1 MNNEFRCFCLYSY
14 FVSYTKCTALQSY
27 YHFTNI
33 PLYRSRINESP
44 MSAKSA
50 ISHAMPP
57 IDTSYKR
64 IIAIALP
71 VLLANL
77 AMPLQSVIDTAIV
90 GNMNDTAKLAGMGL
104 AIQLLSLL
112 LVSFNFLQY
121 ASSGL
126 AAQALGQLANNNSN
140 ASTVSAPTPLLSIL
154 QRALLL
160 AFVIG
165 AILLLAKPWLIDFGL
180 KALSANPESGRAAK
194 TYLDIRFWGV
204 IAELMNFAF
213 IGWFA
218 GQGKTRYMLYQQGF
232 IAVLNIVLTLFFVF
246 AMQMGL
252 AGVALGTT
260 IAFWFGILLALWL
273 SRQHL
278 KISWS
283 VLFKAD
289 RQYFTKEKML
299 RLFSLNKDIFVR
311 TLILTLSFAW
321 ITRLSAQSGDVILA
335 ANAILLQVLSISA
348 FALDGVAVSAETLSG
363 QAAGRRDWPRFRII
377 IKRTGVVSYGLA
389 IMLSTIWWLAM
400 PTYLGF
406 MTNIESV
413 FTLAYDYHLYAVLLP
428 LVGVGAYWL
437 DGIFFGLTAGSV
449 IRNAAL
455 ILAAIFFPLSW
466 LLYQQWDMTGIW
478 LSVWCLL
485 LLRLVI
491 LGGFLYRANQTG
503 SYEKLQPEA

>member
-1 MNNEFRCFCLYSY
+1 
-14 FVSYTKCTALQSY
+14 
-27 YHFTNI
+27 
-33 PLYRSRINESP
+33 
-44 MSAKSA
+44 MSANSS
-50 ISHAMPP
+50 IPNAMPP

-90 GNMNDTAKLAGMGL
+90 GNMNETAKLAGMGL

-126 AAQALGQLANNNSN
+126 SAQALGQLANHADNNN
-140 ASTVSAPTPLLSIL
+140 RTATTASPLLSIL

-160 AFVIG
+160 AFLIG
-165 AILLLAKPWLIDFGL
+165 AVLLLAKPWLIDVGL
-180 KALSANPESGRAAK
+180 QALSANPESGLAAK
-194 TYLDIRFWGV
+194 TYLDVRFWGV

-232 IAVLNIVLTLFFVF
+232 IAILNIVLTLFFVF
-246 AMQMGL
+246 IMQMGL
-252 AGVALGTT
+252 VGVAMGTT
-260 IAFWFGILLALWL
+260 IAFWLGVLLALWL
-273 SRQHL
+273 SRHHL
-278 KISWS
+278 KISWAA
-283 VLFKAD
+283 LFKAD
-289 RQYFTKEKML
+289 KNHFTKEKIL

-363 QAAGRRDWPRFRII
+363 QAAGRRDWPCFRTI

-389 IMLSTIWWLAM
+389 IMLSAIWWLAM
-400 PTYLGF
+400 PTYLDF

-413 FTLAYDYHLYAVLLP
+413 FVLAYEYHLYAVLLP

-437 DGIFFGLTAGSV
+437 DGIFFGLTAGNV

-485 LLRLVI
+485 LLRLII
-491 LGGFLYRANQTG
+491 LGGFLYRAHQSG
-503 SYEKLQPEA
+503 SYERLQPEA

>member
-1 MNNEFRCFCLYSY
+1 MPM
-14 FVSYTKCTALQSY
+14 TT
-27 YHFTNI
+27 
-33 PLYRSRINESP
+33 SP
-44 MSAKSA
+44 PS
-50 ISHAMPP
+50 AMPP
-57 IDTSYKR
+57 IDTRYTR

-126 AAQALGQLANNNSN
+126 SAQALGQSANHVDNSTHITK
-140 ASTVSAPTPLLSIL
+140 SSSPTSSPLLSIL

-160 AFVIG
+160 AFAIG
-165 AILLLAKPWLIDFGL
+165 SILLLAKPWLIDFGL
-180 KALSANPESGRAAK
+180 QALSANPESGQAAK
-194 TYLDIRFWGV
+194 AYLDVRFWGV

-232 IAVLNIVLTLFFVF
+232 IAMLNIVLTLFFVYG
-246 AMQMGL
+246 MQMGL
-252 AGVALGTT
+252 VGVALGTT
-260 IAFWFGILLALWL
+260 IAFWLGVILALWL

-278 KISWS
+278 QISWQA
-283 VLFKAD
+283 LFTAD
-289 RQYFTKEKML
+289 KQHFSKEKML
-299 RLFSLNKDIFVR
+299 RLFSLNKDIFIR

-363 QAAGRRDWPRFRII
+363 QAAGRRDWPRFRTIV
-377 IKRTGVVSYGLA
+377 KRTSIVSYGLA
-389 IMLSTIWWLAM
+389 IMLSAIWWLAM
-400 PTYLGF
+400 PTYLQF

-413 FTLAYDYHLYAVLLP
+413 FTLAYEYHLYAVLLP
-428 LVGVGAYWL
+428 LFGVGAYWL
-437 DGIFFGLTAGSV
+437 DGIFFGLTAGNV

-466 LLYQQWDMTGIW
+466 VLYQQWDMTGIW

-485 LLRLVI
+485 LLRLII
-491 LGGFLYRANQTG
+491 LGGFLYRAHQTA
-503 SYEKLQPEA
+503 SYEKLQPTV

>member
-1 MNNEFRCFCLYSY
+1 MPITTPS
-14 FVSYTKCTALQSY
+14 
-27 YHFTNI
+27 
-33 PLYRSRINESP
+33 
-44 MSAKSA
+44 
-50 ISHAMPP
+50 SHAMPP
-57 IDTSYKR
+57 IDTRYAH

-90 GNMNDTAKLAGMGL
+90 GNMNETAKLAGMGL

-126 AAQALGQLANNNSN
+126 SAQALGQLASRNHSAINDSTILSN
-140 ASTVSAPTPLLSIL
+140 SAPSPLLSIL

-165 AILLLAKPWLIDFGL
+165 AILLLVKPWLIDFGL
-180 KALSANPESGRAAK
+180 QALSANPESGRAAK
-194 TYLDIRFWGV
+194 TYLDVRFWGV

-232 IAVLNIVLTLFFVF
+232 IAILNIILTLFFVF
-246 AMQMGL
+246 GMQMGL
-252 AGVALGTT
+252 VGVALGTT
-260 IAFWFGILLALWL
+260 IAFWSGVLLALWL

-278 KISWS
+278 EISWS
-283 VLFKAD
+283 ALFKAD
-289 RQYFTKEKML
+289 REHFTKDKML
-299 RLFSLNKDIFVR
+299 RLFSLNKDIFIR

-363 QAAGRRDWPRFRII
+363 QAAGRRDWSRFRLIV
-377 IKRTGVVSYGLA
+377 KRTGIVSYGLA
-389 IMLSTIWWLAM
+389 LTLSALWWFLM
-400 PTYLGF
+400 PTYLQF
-406 MTNIESV
+406 MTNIDSV
-413 FTLAYDYHLYAVLLP
+413 FMLANDYGLYAVLLP
-428 LVGVGAYWL
+428 LIGVGAYWL
-437 DGIFFGLTAGSV
+437 DGIFFGLTAGSI

-466 LLYQQWDMTGIW
+466 LLYQQWGMTGIW

-485 LLRLVI
+485 LLRFII
-491 LGGFLYRANQTG
+491 LGVFLYRAHKTG
-503 SYEKLQPEA
+503 SYEKLQPDV

>member
-1 MNNEFRCFCLYSY
+1 
-14 FVSYTKCTALQSY
+14 
-27 YHFTNI
+27 
-33 PLYRSRINESP
+33 
-44 MSAKSA
+44 MSITPPPS
-50 ISHAMPP
+50 STMPP
-57 IDTSYKR
+57 IDTRYAR

-90 GNMNDTAKLAGMGL
+90 GNMNETAKLAGMGL

-126 AAQALGQLANNNSN
+126 SAQAIGQLAGHSN
-140 ASTVSAPTPLLSIL
+140 GSIQETNDSSNIIPSPLLSIL

-165 AILLLAKPWLIDFGL
+165 AILLLAKPWIIDFGL
-180 KALSANPESGRAAK
+180 QALSANPESGLAAK
-194 TYLDIRFWGV
+194 TYLDVRFWGV

-232 IAVLNIVLTLFFVF
+232 IAILNIILTLFFVF
-246 AMQMGL
+246 GLQMGL
-252 AGVALGTT
+252 VGVALGTT
-260 IAFWFGILLALWL
+260 IAFWSGVLLALWL

-278 KISWS
+278 GISWIE
-283 VLFKAD
+283 LFQAD
-289 RQYFTKEKML
+289 AKYFTKEKIL
-299 RLFSLNKDIFVR
+299 RLFSLNKDIFIR

-363 QAAGRRDWPRFRII
+363 QAAGRRDWPRFRLIV
-377 IKRTGVVSYGLA
+377 KRTGIVSYGLA
-389 IMLSTIWWLAM
+389 IILSTIWWLLM
-400 PTYLGF
+400 PTYLQL
-406 MTNIESV
+406 MTNIDTV
-413 FTLAYDYHLYAVLLP
+413 FALANDYRLYAVLLP

-485 LLRLVI
+485 LLRLFI
-491 LGGFLYRANQTG
+491 LGIFLYRAHQTG
-503 SYEKLQPEA
+503 SYEKLQPTV

>member
-1 MNNEFRCFCLYSY
+1 
-14 FVSYTKCTALQSY
+14 
-27 YHFTNI
+27 
-33 PLYRSRINESP
+33 
-44 MSAKSA
+44 MSSTLPP
-50 ISHAMPP
+50 SAMPP
-57 IDTSYKR
+57 IDTRYAR

-104 AIQLLSLL
+104 AIQLLSLI

-126 AAQALGQLANNNSN
+126 SAQALGQLANNS
-140 ASTVSAPTPLLSIL
+140 SSKQTQSPLLSIL

-160 AFVIG
+160 AFMIG
-165 AILLLAKPWLIDFGL
+165 AVLLIAKPWLIDFGL
-180 KALSANPESGRAAK
+180 QALSANPDSGRAAK
-194 TYLDIRFWGV
+194 TYLDVRFWGV

-232 IAVLNIVLTLFFVF
+232 IALLNIILTLFFVYVL
-246 AMQMGL
+246 QMGL
-252 AGVALGTT
+252 VGVALGTT
-260 IAFWFGILLALWL
+260 IAFWLGVVLALWL
-273 SRQHL
+273 SRRHL
-278 KISWS
+278 QISWRA
-283 VLFKAD
+283 LFNANKEH
-289 RQYFTKEKML
+289 FTKDKML
-299 RLFSLNKDIFVR
+299 RLFSLNKDIFIR

-377 IKRTGVVSYGLA
+377 VKRTGVVSYGLA
-389 IMLSTIWWLAM
+389 MMLSTIWWLAM
-400 PTYLGF
+400 PTYLDF
-406 MTNIESV
+406 MTNIEPV
-413 FTLAYDYHLYAVLLP
+413 FALAYDYHLYAVLLP

-455 ILAAIFFPLSW
+455 ILALIFFPLSW
-466 LLYQQWDMTGIW
+466 ILYQQWDMTGIW

-485 LLRLVI
+485 LLRLMI
-491 LGGFLYRANQTG
+491 LGGFLYRAHQTG

>member
-1 MNNEFRCFCLYSY
+1 
-14 FVSYTKCTALQSY
+14 
-27 YHFTNI
+27 
-33 PLYRSRINESP
+33 
-44 MSAKSA
+44 MSSTLPP
-50 ISHAMPP
+50 SAMPP
-57 IDTSYKR
+57 IDTRYAR

-104 AIQLLSLL
+104 AIQLLSLI

-126 AAQALGQLANNNSN
+126 SAQALGQLANNSP
-140 ASTVSAPTPLLSIL
+140 SKQTQSPLLSIL

-160 AFVIG
+160 AFMIG
-165 AILLLAKPWLIDFGL
+165 AVLLIAKPWLIDFGL
-180 KALSANPESGRAAK
+180 QALSANPDSGRAAK
-194 TYLDIRFWGV
+194 TYLDVRFWGV

-232 IAVLNIVLTLFFVF
+232 IALLNIILTLFFVYVL
-246 AMQMGL
+246 QMGL
-252 AGVALGTT
+252 VGVALGTT
-260 IAFWFGILLALWL
+260 IAFWLGVVLALWL
-273 SRQHL
+273 SRRHL
-278 KISWS
+278 QISWRA
-283 VLFKAD
+283 LFNANKEH
-289 RQYFTKEKML
+289 FTKDKML
-299 RLFSLNKDIFVR
+299 RLFSLNKDIFIR

-363 QAAGRRDWPRFRII
+363 QAAGRRDWPHFRII
-377 IKRTGVVSYGLA
+377 VKRTGVVSYGLA
-389 IMLSTIWWLAM
+389 MMLSTIWWLAM
-400 PTYLGF
+400 PTYLDF
-406 MTNIESV
+406 MTNIKPV
-413 FTLAYDYHLYAVLLP
+413 FALAYDYHLYAVLLP

-455 ILAAIFFPLSW
+455 ILALIFFPLSW

-485 LLRLVI
+485 LLRLMI
-491 LGGFLYRANQTG
+491 LGGFLYRAHQTG

>member
-1 MNNEFRCFCLYSY
+1 MPM
-14 FVSYTKCTALQSY
+14 TT
-27 YHFTNI
+27 
-33 PLYRSRINESP
+33 SP
-44 MSAKSA
+44 PS
-50 ISHAMPP
+50 AMPP
-57 IDTSYKR
+57 IDTRYTR

-126 AAQALGQLANNNSN
+126 SAQALGQSANHVDNSTHITK
-140 ASTVSAPTPLLSIL
+140 SSSPTSSPLLSIL

-160 AFVIG
+160 AFAIG
-165 AILLLAKPWLIDFGL
+165 SILLLAKPWLIDFGL
-180 KALSANPESGRAAK
+180 QALSANPESGQAAK
-194 TYLDIRFWGV
+194 AYLDVRFWGV

-232 IAVLNIVLTLFFVF
+232 IAMLNIVLTLFFVYG
-246 AMQMGL
+246 MQMGL
-252 AGVALGTT
+252 VGVALGTT
-260 IAFWFGILLALWL
+260 IAFWLGVILALWL

-278 KISWS
+278 QISWQA
-283 VLFKAD
+283 LFTAD
-289 RQYFTKEKML
+289 KQHFSKEKML
-299 RLFSLNKDIFVR
+299 RLFSLNKDIFIR

-363 QAAGRRDWPRFRII
+363 QAAGRRDWPRFRTIV
-377 IKRTGVVSYGLA
+377 KRTSIVSYGLA
-389 IMLSTIWWLAM
+389 IMLSAIWWLAM
-400 PTYLGF
+400 PTYLQF

-413 FTLAYDYHLYAVLLP
+413 FTLAYEYHLYAVLLP

-437 DGIFFGLTAGSV
+437 DGIFFGLTAGNV

-485 LLRLVI
+485 LLRLII
-491 LGGFLYRANQTG
+491 LGGFLYRAHQTA
-503 SYEKLQPEA
+503 SYEKLQPTV

>member
-1 MNNEFRCFCLYSY
+1 
-14 FVSYTKCTALQSY
+14 
-27 YHFTNI
+27 
-33 PLYRSRINESP
+33 
-44 MSAKSA
+44 MSANSS
-50 ISHAMPP
+50 IPNAMPP

-90 GNMNDTAKLAGMGL
+90 GNMNETAKLAGMGL

-126 AAQALGQLANNNSN
+126 SAQALGQLSNHADNNDRT
-140 ASTVSAPTPLLSIL
+140 ATTVSPLLSIL

-160 AFVIG
+160 AFLIG
-165 AILLLAKPWLIDFGL
+165 AVLLLAKPWLIDVGL
-180 KALSANPESGRAAK
+180 QALSANPESGLAAK
-194 TYLDIRFWGV
+194 TYLDVRFWGV

-246 AMQMGL
+246 IMQMGL
-252 AGVALGTT
+252 VGVALGTT
-260 IAFWFGILLALWL
+260 IAFWLGVLLALWL
-273 SRQHL
+273 SRHHL
-278 KISWS
+278 KISWAA
-283 VLFKAD
+283 LFKAD
-289 RQYFTKEKML
+289 KNHFTKEKIL

-321 ITRLSAQSGDVILA
+321 VTRLSAQSGDVILA

-363 QAAGRRDWPRFRII
+363 QAAGRRDWPRFRTI

-389 IMLSTIWWLAM
+389 VMLSAIWWLAM
-400 PTYLGF
+400 PTYLDF

-413 FTLAYDYHLYAVLLP
+413 FALAYEYRLYAVLLP

-437 DGIFFGLTAGSV
+437 DGIFFGLTAGNV

-485 LLRLVI
+485 LLRLII
-491 LGGFLYRANQTG
+491 LGGFLYRAHQSG
-503 SYEKLQPEA
+503 SYERLQLEA

>member
-1 MNNEFRCFCLYSY
+1 
-14 FVSYTKCTALQSY
+14 
-27 YHFTNI
+27 
-33 PLYRSRINESP
+33 
-44 MSAKSA
+44 MSSTLPP
-50 ISHAMPP
+50 SAMPP
-57 IDTSYKR
+57 IDTRYAR

-104 AIQLLSLL
+104 AIQLLSLI

-126 AAQALGQLANNNSN
+126 SAQALGQLANNSP
-140 ASTVSAPTPLLSIL
+140 SKQTQSPLLSIL

-160 AFVIG
+160 AFMIG
-165 AILLLAKPWLIDFGL
+165 AVLLIAKPWLIDFGL
-180 KALSANPESGRAAK
+180 QALSANPDSGRAAK
-194 TYLDIRFWGV
+194 TYLDVRFWGV

-232 IAVLNIVLTLFFVF
+232 IAMLNIILTLFFVYVL
-246 AMQMGL
+246 QMGL
-252 AGVALGTT
+252 VGVALGTT
-260 IAFWFGILLALWL
+260 IAFWLGMVLALWL
-273 SRQHL
+273 SRRHL
-278 KISWS
+278 QISWRA
-283 VLFKAD
+283 LFNANKEH
-289 RQYFTKEKML
+289 FTKDKML
-299 RLFSLNKDIFVR
+299 RLFSLNKDIFIR

-377 IKRTGVVSYGLA
+377 VKRTGVVSYGLA
-389 IMLSTIWWLAM
+389 MMLSAIWWLAM
-400 PTYLGF
+400 PTYLDF
-406 MTNIESV
+406 MTNIEPV
-413 FTLAYDYHLYAVLLP
+413 FALAYDYHLYAVLLP

-455 ILAAIFFPLSW
+455 ILALIFFPLSW

-485 LLRLVI
+485 LLRLII
-491 LGGFLYRANQTG
+491 LGGFLYRAHQTG

>member
-1 MNNEFRCFCLYSY
+1 
-14 FVSYTKCTALQSY
+14 
-27 YHFTNI
+27 
-33 PLYRSRINESP
+33 
-44 MSAKSA
+44 
-50 ISHAMPP
+50 
-57 IDTSYKR
+57 
-64 IIAIALP
+64 
-71 VLLANL
+71 
-77 AMPLQSVIDTAIV
+77 
-90 GNMNDTAKLAGMGL
+90 MNDTAKLAGIGL

-126 AAQALGQLANNNSN
+126 SAQALGQLANKNTSTHDTLEKPHN
-140 ASTVSAPTPLLSIL
+140 AQSPLLSIL
-154 QRALLL
+154 QRALVL
-160 AFVIG
+160 AFMIG
-165 AILLLAKPWLIDFGL
+165 SVLLLAKPWLIDFGL
-180 KALSANPESGRAAK
+180 QALSANPDSGTAAK
-194 TYLDIRFWGV
+194 TYLDVRFWGV

-232 IAVLNIVLTLFFVF
+232 IAILNIILTLFFVF
-246 AMQMGL
+246 GMNMGL
-252 AGVALGTT
+252 VGVALGTM
-260 IAFWFGILLALWL
+260 IAFWLGVLLALWL
-273 SRQHL
+273 SRRHL
-278 KISWS
+278 QISWQA
-283 VLFKAD
+283 LFTAD
-289 RQYFTKEKML
+289 PQHFSKDKML
-299 RLFSLNKDIFVR
+299 RLFSLNKDIFIR

-377 IKRTGVVSYGLA
+377 VKRTGIVSYGLA
-389 IMLSTIWWLAM
+389 LMLSAIWWLAM
-400 PTYLGF
+400 PTYLQF

-437 DGIFFGLTAGSV
+437 DGIFFGLTAGNV

-455 ILAAIFFPLSW
+455 ILAVVFFPLSW

-485 LLRLVI
+485 LLRLII
-491 LGGFLYRANQTG
+491 LGGFLYRAQQTG
-503 SYEKLQPEA
+503 SYEKLQPEH

>member
-1 MNNEFRCFCLYSY
+1 MPMP
-14 FVSYTKCTALQSY
+14 T
-27 YHFTNI
+27 
-33 PLYRSRINESP
+33 SP
-44 MSAKSA
+44 PS
-50 ISHAMPP
+50 AMPP
-57 IDTSYKR
+57 IDTRYTR

-126 AAQALGQLANNNSN
+126 SAQALGQSANHIDNYTHTKKSANLAPS
-140 ASTVSAPTPLLSIL
+140 PLLSIL

-160 AFVIG
+160 AFAIG
-165 AILLLAKPWLIDFGL
+165 TILLLTKPWLIDFGL
-180 KALSANPESGRAAK
+180 QALSANPESGLAAK
-194 TYLDIRFWGV
+194 TYLNVRFWGV

-232 IAVLNIVLTLFFVF
+232 IALLNIILTLFFVYG
-246 AMQMGL
+246 MQMGL
-252 AGVALGTT
+252 VGVALGTT
-260 IAFWFGILLALWL
+260 IAFWLGVILALWL
-273 SRQHL
+273 SRQYL
-278 KISWS
+278 QISWRA
-283 VLFKAD
+283 LFTAD
-289 RQYFTKEKML
+289 KQHFTKEKML
-299 RLFSLNKDIFVR
+299 RLFSLNKDIFIR

-377 IKRTGVVSYGLA
+377 VKRTCIVSYGLA
-389 IMLSTIWWLAM
+389 ITLSAIWWLAM
-400 PTYLGF
+400 PTYLQF

-413 FTLAYDYHLYAVLLP
+413 FTLAYEYHLYAVLLP

-437 DGIFFGLTAGSV
+437 DGIFFGLTAGDV

-455 ILAAIFFPLSW
+455 ILAAVFFPLSW
-466 LLYQQWDMTGIW
+466 VLYQQWDMTGIW

-485 LLRLVI
+485 LLRLII
-491 LGGFLYRANQTG
+491 LGGFLYRAHQTA
-503 SYEKLQPEA
+503 SYEKLQPTV

>member
-1 MNNEFRCFCLYSY
+1 
-14 FVSYTKCTALQSY
+14 
-27 YHFTNI
+27 
-33 PLYRSRINESP
+33 
-44 MSAKSA
+44 MSANTST
-50 ISHAMPP
+50 SNAMPP
-57 IDTSYKR
+57 INTSYKR
-64 IIAIALP
+64 IVAIALP

-90 GNMNDTAKLAGMGL
+90 GNMNETAKLAGMGL

-126 AAQALGQLANNNSN
+126 AAQALGQLAGN
-140 ASTVSAPTPLLSIL
+140 ADGTSAVSAPTPLLSIL

-160 AFVIG
+160 AFAIG
-165 AILLLAKPWLIDFGL
+165 TVLLLAKPWLIDIGL
-180 KALSANPESGRAAK
+180 QALSANPDSGTAAK
-194 TYLDIRFWGV
+194 TYLDVRFWGV

-246 AMQMGL
+246 GLQMDL
-252 AGVALGTT
+252 VGVALGTT
-260 IAFWFGILLALWL
+260 LAFWAGVLLALWL

-278 KISWS
+278 GISWTA
-283 VLFKAD
+283 LFKAD
-289 RQYFTKEKML
+289 RQYFTKDKML

-311 TLILTLSFAW
+311 TLILTVSFAW
-321 ITRLSAQSGDVILA
+321 ITRLAAQSGDVILA

-363 QAAGRRDWPRFRII
+363 QAAGRRDWPRFRTIVR
-377 IKRTGVVSYGLA
+377 RTGVVSYGLA
-389 IMLSTIWWLAM
+389 IMLSLIWWLAM
-400 PTYLGF
+400 PTYLAF
-406 MTNIESV
+406 MTNIEPV
-413 FTLAYDYHLYAVLLP
+413 FTLAYEYHLYAVLLP
-428 LVGVGAYWL
+428 IVGVGAYWL
-437 DGIFFGLTAGSV
+437 DGVFFGLTAGSV

-485 LLRLVI
+485 LLRLII
-491 LGGFLYRANQTG
+491 LGGFLYRGHRSG
-503 SYEKLQPEA
+503 SYQRL

>member
-1 MNNEFRCFCLYSY
+1 MS
-14 FVSYTKCTALQSY
+14 
-27 YHFTNI
+27 TNA
-33 PLYRSRINESP
+33 
-44 MSAKSA
+44 SASN
-50 ISHAMPP
+50 AMPP

-126 AAQALGQLANNNSN
+126 SAQALGQLAN
-140 ASTVSAPTPLLSIL
+140 STDRITATSATPLLSIL

-160 AFVIG
+160 AFIIG
-165 AILLLAKPWLIDFGL
+165 AILLLAKPWLIDYGL
-180 KALSANPESGRAAK
+180 QALSANPESGRAAK
-194 TYLDIRFWGV
+194 TYLDVRFWGV

-232 IAVLNIVLTLFFVF
+232 IAIINIVLTLFFVF
-246 AMQMGL
+246 VMQMGL

-260 IAFWFGILLALWL
+260 IAFWLGVLLALWL
-273 SRQHL
+273 SRHHL
-278 KISWS
+278 TISWS
-283 VLFKAD
+283 ALFRAD
-289 RQYFTKEKML
+289 SQHLTKEKML

-363 QAAGRRDWPRFRII
+363 QAAGRRDWPRFRLIV
-377 IKRTGVVSYGLA
+377 KRTGVISYALA
-389 IMLSTIWWLAM
+389 VMLSAIWWLAM
-400 PTYLGF
+400 PTYLDF
-406 MTNIESV
+406 MTNIEPV
-413 FTLAYDYHLYAVLLP
+413 FTLAYEYHWYAVLLP

-437 DGIFFGLTAGSV
+437 DGIFFGLTAGNV

-455 ILAAIFFPLSW
+455 ILAVVFFPLSW

-485 LLRLVI
+485 LLRLII
-491 LGGFLYRANQTG
+491 LSGFLYRAHQSG
-503 SYEKLQPEA
+503 SYEMLQPEA

>member
-1 MNNEFRCFCLYSY
+1 
-14 FVSYTKCTALQSY
+14 
-27 YHFTNI
+27 
-33 PLYRSRINESP
+33 
-44 MSAKSA
+44 MSS
-50 ISHAMPP
+50 ILPPRPMPP
-57 IDTSYKR
+57 IDTRYAR

-77 AMPLQSVIDTAIV
+77 AMPLQSVIDTAII
-90 GNMNDTAKLAGMGL
+90 GNMNDTAKLAGIGL
-104 AIQLLSLL
+104 AVQLLSLL

-126 AAQALGQLANNNSN
+126 SAQALGQLDNKNTAHNDTLKNNPSQQ
-140 ASTVSAPTPLLSIL
+140 SPLLSIL
-154 QRALLL
+154 QRALVL
-160 AFVIG
+160 AFMIG
-165 AILLLAKPWLIDFGL
+165 AVLLLVKPWLIDFGL
-180 KALSANPESGRAAK
+180 QALAANPDSGDAAK
-194 TYLDIRFWGV
+194 TYLDVRFWGV

-232 IAVLNIVLTLFFVF
+232 IAILNIILTLFFVF
-246 AMQMGL
+246 AMDMGL
-252 AGVALGTT
+252 VGVALGTA
-260 IAFWFGILLALWL
+260 IAFWLGVVLALWL
-273 SRQHL
+273 SRLHL
-278 KISWS
+278 KISWQA
-283 VLFKAD
+283 LFTAD
-289 RQYFTKEKML
+289 PQHFNKDKML
-299 RLFSLNKDIFVR
+299 RLFSLNKDIFIR

-363 QAAGRRDWPRFRII
+363 QAAGRRDWSRFRII
-377 IKRTGVVSYGLA
+377 VKRTGIVSYGLA
-389 IMLSTIWWLAM
+389 ILLSAIWWLAM
-400 PTYLGF
+400 PTYLQF
-406 MTNIESV
+406 MTNIEPV

-437 DGIFFGLTAGSV
+437 DGIFFGLTAGSI

-466 LLYQQWDMTGIW
+466 LLYQQWAMTGIW

-485 LLRLVI
+485 LLRMLI
-491 LGGFLYRANQTG
+491 LAGFLYRAHQTS
-503 SYEKLQPEA
+503 SYEKLQLDH

>member
-1 MNNEFRCFCLYSY
+1 
-14 FVSYTKCTALQSY
+14 
-27 YHFTNI
+27 
-33 PLYRSRINESP
+33 
-44 MSAKSA
+44 
-50 ISHAMPP
+50 MPP
-57 IDTSYKR
+57 IDTRYAR

-126 AAQALGQLANNNSN
+126 SAQALGQLAS
-140 ASTVSAPTPLLSIL
+140 SVDSPTNDTTRSSISMPSPLLSIL

-160 AFVIG
+160 AFMIG
-165 AILLLAKPWLIDFGL
+165 AVLLLAKPWLIDFGL
-180 KALSANPESGRAAK
+180 QALSANPNSGLAAK
-194 TYLDIRFWGV
+194 TYLDVRFWGV

-232 IAVLNIVLTLFFVF
+232 IAILNIALTLFFVF
-246 AMQMGL
+246 GMQMGL
-252 AGVALGTT
+252 VGVALGTT
-260 IAFWFGILLALWL
+260 IAFWSGVLLALWL

-278 KISWS
+278 GISWS
-283 VLFKAD
+283 ALFQAD
-289 RQYFTKEKML
+289 SQHFTKEKML
-299 RLFSLNKDIFVR
+299 RLFSLNKDIFIR
-311 TLILTLSFAW
+311 TFILTLSFAW

-335 ANAILLQVLSISA
+335 VLLQVLSISA

-377 IKRTGVVSYGLA
+377 VKRTGIVSYGLA
-389 IMLSTIWWLAM
+389 IALSAIWWILM
-400 PTYLGF
+400 PTYLEF

-413 FTLAYDYHLYAVLLP
+413 FTLAYDYRLYAVLLP

-449 IRNAAL
+449 IRNAAI
-455 ILAAIFFPLSW
+455 ILAAVFFPMSW
-466 LLYQQWDMTGIW
+466 FLYQLWDMTGIW
-478 LSVWCLL
+478 LSVWGLL
-485 LLRLVI
+485 LLRLII
-491 LGGFLYRANQTG
+491 LSGFLYRAHQTG
-503 SYEKLQPEA
+503 SYEKLQPDA

>member
-1 MNNEFRCFCLYSY
+1 MPSTLPPS
-14 FVSYTKCTALQSY
+14 
-27 YHFTNI
+27 
-33 PLYRSRINESP
+33 
-44 MSAKSA
+44 
-50 ISHAMPP
+50 AMPP
-57 IDTSYKR
+57 IDTRYAR

-90 GNMNDTAKLAGMGL
+90 GNMNDTAKLAGIGL

-126 AAQALGQLANNNSN
+126 SAQALGQLANKET
-140 ASTVSAPTPLLSIL
+140 STHDVLNKPDTAQSPLLSIL
-154 QRALLL
+154 QRALVL
-160 AFVIG
+160 AFIIG
-165 AILLLAKPWLIDFGL
+165 GVLLLAKPWLIDFGL
-180 KALSANPESGRAAK
+180 QALSANPDSGTAAK
-194 TYLDIRFWGV
+194 TYLDVRFWGV

-232 IAVLNIVLTLFFVF
+232 IAILNIILTLFFVF
-246 AMQMGL
+246 GMNMGL
-252 AGVALGTT
+252 VGVALGTM
-260 IAFWFGILLALWL
+260 IAFWLGVLLALWL
-273 SRQHL
+273 SRRHL
-278 KISWS
+278 QISWQA
-283 VLFKAD
+283 LFTAD
-289 RQYFTKEKML
+289 PQHFSKDKML
-299 RLFSLNKDIFVR
+299 RLFSLNKDIFIR

-377 IKRTGVVSYGLA
+377 VKRTGIVSYGLA
-389 IMLSTIWWLAM
+389 LMLSAIWWLAM
-400 PTYLGF
+400 PTYLQF

-437 DGIFFGLTAGSV
+437 DGIFFGLTAGNV

-455 ILAAIFFPLSW
+455 ILAVIFFPLSW

-485 LLRLVI
+485 LLRLII
-491 LGGFLYRANQTG
+491 LGGFLYRAQQTG
-503 SYEKLQPEA
+503 SYEKLQPEH

>member
-1 MNNEFRCFCLYSY
+1 MPSNLPSN
-14 FVSYTKCTALQSY
+14 T
-27 YHFTNI
+27 
-33 PLYRSRINESP
+33 
-44 MSAKSA
+44 
-50 ISHAMPP
+50 MPP
-57 IDTSYKR
+57 IDTRYTR

-126 AAQALGQLANNNSN
+126 SAQALGQLANEQTI
-140 ASTVSAPTPLLSIL
+140 ASQDSRKSPATQSPLLSIL

-160 AFVIG
+160 AFIIG

-180 KALSANPESGRAAK
+180 QALSANPDSGQAAK
-194 TYLDIRFWGV
+194 TYLDVRFWGV

-232 IAVLNIVLTLFFVF
+232 IAILNIILTLFFVF
-246 AMQMGL
+246 VMNMGL
-252 AGVALGTT
+252 VGVALGTA
-260 IAFWFGILLALWL
+260 IAFWLGVVLALWL
-273 SRQHL
+273 SRRHL
-278 KISWS
+278 QISWHS
-283 VLFKAD
+283 LLTAD
-289 RQYFTKEKML
+289 KEHFSKEKML
-299 RLFSLNKDIFVR
+299 RLFSLNKDIFIR

-335 ANAILLQVLSISA
+335 DNAILLQVLSISA

-377 IKRTGVVSYGLA
+377 VKRTGVVSYGLA
-389 IMLSTIWWLAM
+389 LMLSAIWWLAM
-400 PTYLGF
+400 PIYLQF
-406 MTNIESV
+406 MTNIEPV
-413 FTLAYDYHLYAVLLP
+413 FSLAYDYHLYAVLLP

-437 DGIFFGLTAGSV
+437 DGIFFGLTAGKI
-449 IRNAAL
+449 IRDAAL
-455 ILAAIFFPLSW
+455 ILAATFFPLSW

-485 LLRLVI
+485 LLRLII
-491 LGGFLYRANQTG
+491 LSGFLYRAHKTG
-503 SYEKLQPEA
+503 SYEKLQIEH

>member
-1 MNNEFRCFCLYSY
+1 
-14 FVSYTKCTALQSY
+14 
-27 YHFTNI
+27 
-33 PLYRSRINESP
+33 
-44 MSAKSA
+44 MSNATPPS
-50 ISHAMPP
+50 STMPP
-57 IDTSYKR
+57 IDTRYRR
-64 IIAIALP
+64 IIVIALP

-126 AAQALGQLANNNSN
+126 SAQALGQLASSAENPTNATANSTN
-140 ASTVSAPTPLLSIL
+140 AAPSPLLSIL

-180 KALSANPESGRAAK
+180 QALSANPNSGMAAK
-194 TYLDIRFWGV
+194 TYLDVRFWGV

-232 IAVLNIVLTLFFVF
+232 IAVLNIILTLFFVF
-246 AMQMGL
+246 GMQMGL
-252 AGVALGTT
+252 VGVALGTT
-260 IAFWFGILLALWL
+260 IAFWLGVLLALWL
-273 SRQHL
+273 SCQHLNISWAALFQVDRQH
-278 KISWS
+278 
-283 VLFKAD
+283 
-289 RQYFTKEKML
+289 FTKEKIL
-299 RLFSLNKDIFVR
+299 RLFSLNKDIFIR
-311 TLILTLSFAW
+311 TFILTLSFAW

-363 QAAGRRDWPRFRII
+363 QAAGRRDWPRFRLIVM
-377 IKRTGVVSYGLA
+377 RTGVVSYGLA
-389 IMLSTIWWLAM
+389 IALSAIWWLLM
-400 PTYLGF
+400 PTYLDF
-406 MTNIESV
+406 MTNIGSV
-413 FTLAYDYHLYAVLLP
+413 FTLAYDYRLYAVLLP

-455 ILAAIFFPLSW
+455 ILAALFFPLSW
-466 LLYQQWDMTGIW
+466 LFYQQWGMTGIW
-478 LSVWCLL
+478 LGVWCLL
-485 LLRLVI
+485 LLRLII
-491 LGGFLYRANQTG
+491 LGGFLYRAHQTG
-503 SYEKLQPEA
+503 SYEKLQPDA

>member
-1 MNNEFRCFCLYSY
+1 MPSTLPP
-14 FVSYTKCTALQSY
+14 T
-27 YHFTNI
+27 
-33 PLYRSRINESP
+33 
-44 MSAKSA
+44 
-50 ISHAMPP
+50 AMPP
-57 IDTSYKR
+57 IDTRYAR

-104 AIQLLSLL
+104 AIQLLSLI

-126 AAQALGQLANNNSN
+126 SAQALGQLANKNTSSN
-140 ASTVSAPTPLLSIL
+140 ALLSSSKQNQSPLLSIL

-160 AFVIG
+160 AFMIG
-165 AILLLAKPWLIDFGL
+165 AVLLIAKPWLIDFGL
-180 KALSANPESGRAAK
+180 QALSANPDSGSAAK
-194 TYLDIRFWGV
+194 TYLDVRFWGV

-232 IAVLNIVLTLFFVF
+232 IAILNIILTLFFVYV
-246 AMQMGL
+246 MQMGL
-252 AGVALGTT
+252 VGVALGTT
-260 IAFWFGILLALWL
+260 IAFWLGVVLALWL
-273 SRQHL
+273 SRRHL
-278 KISWS
+278 QISWHA
-283 VLFKAD
+283 LFTAN
-289 RQYFTKEKML
+289 KEHFSKDKML
-299 RLFSLNKDIFVR
+299 RLFSLNKDIFIR
-311 TLILTLSFAW
+311 TLILTISFAW

-377 IKRTGVVSYGLA
+377 VKRTGVVSYGLA
-389 IMLSTIWWLAM
+389 LMLSAIWWLAM
-400 PTYLGF
+400 PTYLQL
-406 MTNIESV
+406 MTNIEPV
-413 FTLAYDYHLYAVLLP
+413 FALAYDYHLYAVLLP
-428 LVGVGAYWL
+428 LIGVGAYWL

-455 ILAAIFFPLSW
+455 ILAVIFFPLSW

-485 LLRLVI
+485 LLRLII
-491 LGGFLYRANQTG
+491 LGGFLYRAHQTG

>member
-1 MNNEFRCFCLYSY
+1 MPM
-14 FVSYTKCTALQSY
+14 TT
-27 YHFTNI
+27 
-33 PLYRSRINESP
+33 SP
-44 MSAKSA
+44 PS
-50 ISHAMPP
+50 AMPP
-57 IDTSYKR
+57 IDTRYAR
-64 IIAIALP
+64 IVAIALP

-126 AAQALGQLANNNSN
+126 SAQALGQSVNHVDNSTHITKS
-140 ASTVSAPTPLLSIL
+140 STPTPSPLLSIL

-160 AFVIG
+160 AFAIG
-165 AILLLAKPWLIDFGL
+165 SILLLAKPWLIDFGL
-180 KALSANPESGRAAK
+180 QALSANPESGQAAK
-194 TYLDIRFWGV
+194 TYLDVRFWGV

-232 IAVLNIVLTLFFVF
+232 IAMLNIILTLFFVYG
-246 AMQMGL
+246 MQMGL
-252 AGVALGTT
+252 VGVALGTT
-260 IAFWFGILLALWL
+260 IAFWLGVILALWL

-278 KISWS
+278 QISWQA
-283 VLFKAD
+283 LFTAD
-289 RQYFTKEKML
+289 KQHFSKEKML
-299 RLFSLNKDIFVR
+299 RLFSLNKDIFIR

-377 IKRTGVVSYGLA
+377 VKRTGIVSYGLA
-389 IMLSTIWWLAM
+389 ITLSAIWWLAM
-400 PTYLGF
+400 PTYLQF

-413 FTLAYDYHLYAVLLP
+413 FTLAYEYHLYAVLLP

-437 DGIFFGLTAGSV
+437 DGIFFGLTAGNV

-466 LLYQQWDMTGIW
+466 VLYQQWDMTGIW

-485 LLRLVI
+485 LLRLII
-491 LGGFLYRANQTG
+491 LGGFLYRAHQTA
-503 SYEKLQPEA
+503 SYEKLQPSV

>member
-1 MNNEFRCFCLYSY
+1 
-14 FVSYTKCTALQSY
+14 
-27 YHFTNI
+27 
-33 PLYRSRINESP
+33 
-44 MSAKSA
+44 MSSTLPP
-50 ISHAMPP
+50 SAMPP
-57 IDTSYKR
+57 IDTRYAR

-104 AIQLLSLL
+104 AIQLLSLI

-126 AAQALGQLANNNSN
+126 SAQALGQLANNNPSKQTQ
-140 ASTVSAPTPLLSIL
+140 SPLLSIL

-160 AFVIG
+160 AFMIG
-165 AILLLAKPWLIDFGL
+165 AVLLIAKPWLIDFGL
-180 KALSANPESGRAAK
+180 QALSANPDSGRAAK
-194 TYLDIRFWGV
+194 TYLDVRFWGV

-232 IAVLNIVLTLFFVF
+232 IAMLNIILTLFFVYVL
-246 AMQMGL
+246 QMGL
-252 AGVALGTT
+252 VGVALGTT
-260 IAFWFGILLALWL
+260 IAFWLGVVLALWL
-273 SRQHL
+273 SRRHL
-278 KISWS
+278 QISWRA
-283 VLFKAD
+283 LFNANKEH
-289 RQYFTKEKML
+289 FTKDKML
-299 RLFSLNKDIFVR
+299 RLFSLNKDIFIR

-377 IKRTGVVSYGLA
+377 VKRTGVVSYGLA
-389 IMLSTIWWLAM
+389 MMLSAIWWLAM
-400 PTYLGF
+400 PTYLDF
-406 MTNIESV
+406 MTNIKPV
-413 FTLAYDYHLYAVLLP
+413 FALAYDYHLYAVLLP

-455 ILAAIFFPLSW
+455 ILALIFFPLSW

-485 LLRLVI
+485 LLRLMI
-491 LGGFLYRANQTG
+491 LGGFLYRAHQTG
-503 SYEKLQPEA
+503 SYEKLQPDA

>member
-1 MNNEFRCFCLYSY
+1 MPSTLPPT
-14 FVSYTKCTALQSY
+14 V
-27 YHFTNI
+27 
-33 PLYRSRINESP
+33 
-44 MSAKSA
+44 
-50 ISHAMPP
+50 MPP
-57 IDTSYKR
+57 IDTRYAR

-104 AIQLLSLL
+104 AIQLLSLI

-126 AAQALGQLANNNSN
+126 SAQALGQLANENTFSN
-140 ASTVSAPTPLLSIL
+140 ASLNPSKQNQSPLLSIL

-160 AFVIG
+160 AFMIG
-165 AILLLAKPWLIDFGL
+165 TVLLIAKPWLIDFGL
-180 KALSANPESGRAAK
+180 QALSANPDSGSAAK
-194 TYLDIRFWGV
+194 TYLDVRFWGV

-232 IAVLNIVLTLFFVF
+232 IAMLNIILTLFFVYV
-246 AMQMGL
+246 MQMGL
-252 AGVALGTT
+252 VGVALGTT
-260 IAFWFGILLALWL
+260 IAFWLGVVLALWL
-273 SRQHL
+273 SRRHL
-278 KISWS
+278 QISWRA
-283 VLFKAD
+283 LFMAN
-289 RQYFTKEKML
+289 KEHFSKDKML
-299 RLFSLNKDIFVR
+299 RLFSLNKDIFIR

-377 IKRTGVVSYGLA
+377 FKRTGVVSYGLA
-389 IMLSTIWWLAM
+389 IMLSAIWWLGM
-400 PTYLGF
+400 PTYLQL
-406 MTNIESV
+406 MTNIEPV
-413 FTLAYDYHLYAVLLP
+413 FALAYDYHLYAVLLP

-437 DGIFFGLTAGSV
+437 DGIFFGLTSGSV

-455 ILAAIFFPLSW
+455 ILAIIFFPLSW

-485 LLRLVI
+485 LLRLII
-491 LGGFLYRANQTG
+491 LSGFLYHAHQTG
-503 SYEKLQPEA
+503 SYEKLQPES

>member
-1 MNNEFRCFCLYSY
+1 
-14 FVSYTKCTALQSY
+14 
-27 YHFTNI
+27 
-33 PLYRSRINESP
+33 
-44 MSAKSA
+44 MSSTLPPR
-50 ISHAMPP
+50 AMPP
-57 IDTSYKR
+57 IDTRYAR

-90 GNMNDTAKLAGMGL
+90 GNMNDTAKLAGIGL

-126 AAQALGQLANNNSN
+126 SAQALGQLANKENSTHD
-140 ASTVSAPTPLLSIL
+140 ALKKPDTAQSPLLSIL
-154 QRALLL
+154 QRALVL
-160 AFVIG
+160 AFMIG
-165 AILLLAKPWLIDFGL
+165 GILLLAKPWLIDFGL
-180 KALSANPESGRAAK
+180 QALSANPDSGTAAK
-194 TYLDIRFWGV
+194 TYLDVRFWGV

-232 IAVLNIVLTLFFVF
+232 IAILNIILTLFFVF
-246 AMQMGL
+246 GMNMGL
-252 AGVALGTT
+252 VGVALGTM
-260 IAFWFGILLALWL
+260 IAFWLGVLLALWL
-273 SRQHL
+273 SRRHL
-278 KISWS
+278 QISWQA
-283 VLFKAD
+283 LFTAD
-289 RQYFTKEKML
+289 PQHFSKDKML
-299 RLFSLNKDIFVR
+299 RLFSLNKDIFIR

-377 IKRTGVVSYGLA
+377 VKRTGIVSYGLA
-389 IMLSTIWWLAM
+389 LILSAIWWLAM
-400 PTYLGF
+400 PTYLQF

-437 DGIFFGLTAGSV
+437 DGIFFGLTAGNV

-455 ILAAIFFPLSW
+455 ILAVVFFPLSW

-485 LLRLVI
+485 LLRLII
-491 LGGFLYRANQTG
+491 LGGFLYRAQQTG
-503 SYEKLQPEA
+503 SYEKLQPEH

>member
-1 MNNEFRCFCLYSY
+1 
-14 FVSYTKCTALQSY
+14 
-27 YHFTNI
+27 
-33 PLYRSRINESP
+33 
-44 MSAKSA
+44 MSANSSIPNA
-50 ISHAMPP
+50 TPP

-90 GNMNDTAKLAGMGL
+90 GNMNETAKLAGMGL

-126 AAQALGQLANNNSN
+126 SAQALGQLTNHADNNDRTATT
-140 ASTVSAPTPLLSIL
+140 ASPLLSIL

-160 AFVIG
+160 AFLIG
-165 AILLLAKPWLIDFGL
+165 AVLLLAKPWLIDVGL
-180 KALSANPESGRAAK
+180 QALSANPESGLAAK
-194 TYLDIRFWGV
+194 TYLDVRFWGV

-232 IAVLNIVLTLFFVF
+232 IAILNIVLTLFFVF
-246 AMQMGL
+246 IMQMGL
-252 AGVALGTT
+252 VGVALGTT
-260 IAFWFGILLALWL
+260 IAFWLGVLLALWL
-273 SRQHL
+273 SRHHL

-283 VLFKAD
+283 ALFKAD
-289 RQYFTKEKML
+289 RQHFTRDKIL

-363 QAAGRRDWPRFRII
+363 QAAGRRDWPRFRTI

-389 IMLSTIWWLAM
+389 IMLSAIWWLAM
-400 PTYLGF
+400 PTYLDV

-413 FTLAYDYHLYAVLLP
+413 FALAYEYHLYAVLLP

-437 DGIFFGLTAGSV
+437 DGIFFGLTAGNV

-485 LLRLVI
+485 LLRLII
-491 LGGFLYRANQTG
+491 LGGFLYRAHQSG
-503 SYEKLQPEA
+503 SYERL

>member
-1 MNNEFRCFCLYSY
+1 
-14 FVSYTKCTALQSY
+14 
-27 YHFTNI
+27 
-33 PLYRSRINESP
+33 
-44 MSAKSA
+44 MSITTPPS
-50 ISHAMPP
+50 STMPP
-57 IDTSYKR
+57 IDTRYAR

-90 GNMNDTAKLAGMGL
+90 GNMNETAKLAGMGL

-126 AAQALGQLANNNSN
+126 SAQAIGQLAGHSN
-140 ASTVSAPTPLLSIL
+140 GSVQETNDSSNIIPSPLLSIL

-165 AILLLAKPWLIDFGL
+165 AILLLAKPWIIDFGL
-180 KALSANPESGRAAK
+180 QALSANPESGLAAK
-194 TYLDIRFWGV
+194 TYLDVRFWGV

-232 IAVLNIVLTLFFVF
+232 IAILNIILTLFFVF
-246 AMQMGL
+246 GLQMGL
-252 AGVALGTT
+252 VGVALGTT
-260 IAFWFGILLALWL
+260 IAFWSGVLLALWL

-278 KISWS
+278 GISWIE
-283 VLFKAD
+283 LFQAD
-289 RQYFTKEKML
+289 AKYFTKEKIL
-299 RLFSLNKDIFVR
+299 RLFSLNKDIFIR

-363 QAAGRRDWPRFRII
+363 QAAGRRDWPRFRLIV
-377 IKRTGVVSYGLA
+377 KRTGIVSYGLA
-389 IMLSTIWWLAM
+389 IILSTIWWLLM
-400 PTYLGF
+400 PTYLQL
-406 MTNIESV
+406 MTNIDTV
-413 FTLAYDYHLYAVLLP
+413 FALANDYRLYAVLLP

-485 LLRLVI
+485 LLRLFI
-491 LGGFLYRANQTG
+491 LGIFLYRAHQTG
-503 SYEKLQPEA
+503 SYEKLQPTV

>member
-1 MNNEFRCFCLYSY
+1 
-14 FVSYTKCTALQSY
+14 
-27 YHFTNI
+27 
-33 PLYRSRINESP
+33 
-44 MSAKSA
+44 MSITTPPS
-50 ISHAMPP
+50 STMPP
-57 IDTSYKR
+57 IDTRYAR

-90 GNMNDTAKLAGMGL
+90 GNMNETAKLAGMGL

-126 AAQALGQLANNNSN
+126 SAQAIGQLAGHSN
-140 ASTVSAPTPLLSIL
+140 GSVQETNGSSNIIPSPLLSIL

-165 AILLLAKPWLIDFGL
+165 AILLLAKPWIIDFGL
-180 KALSANPESGRAAK
+180 QALSANPESGLAAK
-194 TYLDIRFWGV
+194 TYLDVRFWGV

-232 IAVLNIVLTLFFVF
+232 IAILNIILTLFFVF
-246 AMQMGL
+246 GLQMGL
-252 AGVALGTT
+252 VGVALGTT
-260 IAFWFGILLALWL
+260 IAFWSGVLLALWL

-278 KISWS
+278 GISWIE
-283 VLFKAD
+283 LFQAD
-289 RQYFTKEKML
+289 AKYFTKEKIL
-299 RLFSLNKDIFVR
+299 RLFSLNKDIFIR

-363 QAAGRRDWPRFRII
+363 QAAGRRDWPRFRLIV
-377 IKRTGVVSYGLA
+377 KRTGIVSYGLA
-389 IMLSTIWWLAM
+389 IILSTIWWLLM
-400 PTYLGF
+400 PTYLQL
-406 MTNIESV
+406 MTNIDAV
-413 FTLAYDYHLYAVLLP
+413 FALANDYRLYAVLLP

-485 LLRLVI
+485 LLRLFI
-491 LGGFLYRANQTG
+491 LGIFLYRAHQTG
-503 SYEKLQPEA
+503 SHEKLQPTV

>member
-1 MNNEFRCFCLYSY
+1 M
-14 FVSYTKCTALQSY
+14 
-27 YHFTNI
+27 
-33 PLYRSRINESP
+33 P
-44 MSAKSA
+44 MTTPASSV
-50 ISHAMPP
+50 MPA
-57 IDTSYKR
+57 IDTRYRR

-90 GNMNDTAKLAGMGL
+90 GNMNDAAKLAGMGL

-126 AAQALGQLANNNSN
+126 AAQALGQAENHTDSRINKAANNTAKSLHLTP
-140 ASTVSAPTPLLSIL
+140 SPLLSIL

-160 AFVIG
+160 ACIIG

-180 KALSANPESGRAAK
+180 QALSANPDSGQAAK
-194 TYLDIRFWGV
+194 TYLDVRFWGV

-232 IAVLNIVLTLFFVF
+232 IAILNIVLTLFFVF
-246 AMQMGL
+246 TLQMGL
-252 AGVALGTT
+252 VGVALGTT
-260 IAFWFGILLALWL
+260 IAFWLGALLALWL
-273 SRQHL
+273 SRRHL
-278 KISWS
+278 KISWQA
-283 VLFKAD
+283 LFKAD
-289 RQYFTKEKML
+289 RQYFTKDRIL
-299 RLFSLNKDIFVR
+299 RLFSLNKDIFIR

-321 ITRLSAQSGDVILA
+321 ITRLSAQSGDIILA

-377 IKRTGVVSYGLA
+377 VKRTGVVSYGLA
-389 IMLSTIWWLAM
+389 IMLSALWWLAM
-400 PTYLGF
+400 PTYLQL

-413 FTLAYDYHLYAVLLP
+413 SALAYDYHLYAVLLP
-428 LVGVGAYWL
+428 LIGVGAYWL

-455 ILAAIFFPLSW
+455 ILAAVFFPVSW

-485 LLRLVI
+485 LLRLII
-491 LGGFLYRANQTG
+491 LGGFLYRAQQTG
-503 SYEKLQPEA
+503 SYEKLQPDV

>member
-1 MNNEFRCFCLYSY
+1 
-14 FVSYTKCTALQSY
+14 
-27 YHFTNI
+27 
-33 PLYRSRINESP
+33 
-44 MSAKSA
+44 MSITTPPS
-50 ISHAMPP
+50 STMPP
-57 IDTSYKR
+57 IDTRYAR

-90 GNMNDTAKLAGMGL
+90 GNMNETAKLAGMGL

-126 AAQALGQLANNNSN
+126 SAQAIGQLAGHSN
-140 ASTVSAPTPLLSIL
+140 GSVQETNDSSNIIPSPLLSIL

-165 AILLLAKPWLIDFGL
+165 AILLLAKPWIIGFGL
-180 KALSANPESGRAAK
+180 QALSANPESGLAAK
-194 TYLDIRFWGV
+194 TYLDVRFWGV

-232 IAVLNIVLTLFFVF
+232 IAILNIILTLFFVF
-246 AMQMGL
+246 GLQMGL
-252 AGVALGTT
+252 VGVALGTT
-260 IAFWFGILLALWL
+260 IAFWSGVLLALWL

-278 KISWS
+278 GISWIE
-283 VLFKAD
+283 LFQAD
-289 RQYFTKEKML
+289 AKYFTKEKIL
-299 RLFSLNKDIFVR
+299 RLFSLNKDIFIR

-363 QAAGRRDWPRFRII
+363 QAAGRRDWPRFRLIV
-377 IKRTGVVSYGLA
+377 KRTGIVSYGLA
-389 IMLSTIWWLAM
+389 IILSTIWWLLM
-400 PTYLGF
+400 PTYLQL
-406 MTNIESV
+406 MTNIDTV
-413 FTLAYDYHLYAVLLP
+413 FALANDYRLYAVLLP

-485 LLRLVI
+485 LLRLFI
-491 LGGFLYRANQTG
+491 LGIFLYRAHQTG
-503 SYEKLQPEA
+503 SYEKLQPTV

>member
-1 MNNEFRCFCLYSY
+1 MPMTTS
-14 FVSYTKCTALQSY
+14 
-27 YHFTNI
+27 
-33 PLYRSRINESP
+33 SP
-44 MSAKSA
+44 S
-50 ISHAMPP
+50 AMPP
-57 IDTSYKR
+57 IDTRYTR

-126 AAQALGQLANNNSN
+126 SAQALGQSVNHVDNSTHITK
-140 ASTVSAPTPLLSIL
+140 SSSPTPSPLLSIL

-160 AFVIG
+160 AFAIG
-165 AILLLAKPWLIDFGL
+165 SILLLAKPWLIDFGL
-180 KALSANPESGRAAK
+180 QALSANPESGQAAK
-194 TYLDIRFWGV
+194 IYLDVRFWGV

-232 IAVLNIVLTLFFVF
+232 IAMLNIVLTLFFVYG
-246 AMQMGL
+246 MQMGL
-252 AGVALGTT
+252 VGVALGTT
-260 IAFWFGILLALWL
+260 IAFWLGVILALWL

-278 KISWS
+278 QISWQA
-283 VLFKAD
+283 LFTAD
-289 RQYFTKEKML
+289 KQHFSKEKML
-299 RLFSLNKDIFVR
+299 RLFSLNKDIFIR

-363 QAAGRRDWPRFRII
+363 QAAGRRDWPRFRTIV
-377 IKRTGVVSYGLA
+377 KRTGIVSYGLA
-389 IMLSTIWWLAM
+389 IMLSAIWWLAM
-400 PTYLGF
+400 PTYLQF

-413 FTLAYDYHLYAVLLP
+413 FTLAYEYHLYAVLLP

-437 DGIFFGLTAGSV
+437 DGIFFGLTAGNV

-466 LLYQQWDMTGIW
+466 VLYQQWDMTGIW

-485 LLRLVI
+485 LLRLII
-491 LGGFLYRANQTG
+491 LGGFLYRAHQTA
-503 SYEKLQPEA
+503 SYEKLQPTV